1 MKLLAPFVLIF
12 VVLLTV
18 VYLDDE
24 PTKADIVF
32 VSATEIFTLD
42 PQRMS
47 WTQDIR
53 MAYAIYEGLVRWNNY
68 DFTIE
73 PAAATWTLSQDK
85 LTYTF
90 KIRPDAKWSNGDPL
104 TAHDFIYAWRRA
116 LLPDSAADY
125 TTMFFVI
132 EGAEEFFNWRVQK
145 LKEFTANKD
154 NLTSAQRATA
164 AAKLWRET
172 ESRFDEVTGLEAV
185 DEHTLRVKLARP
197 TSYFLDL
204 AAFGIYYPV
213 YRPCVEGWVVDNS
226 VQKKITEQGWINLT
240 PPPFEQRRFVKLNPD
255 TARIEQKHGWTKPAE
270 LVSNGP
276 YLLTDWRY
284 KRIFRIERNPYYHSQ
299 EMIQNDSVAVTS
311 IEDINTAIL
320 AFESGRIDWLTDVGA
335 EYEPDMLAERLA
347 FEKQYADELKAKMD
361 LGMSLDE
368 AIAELPKPEPGQRR
382 NIQSFP
388 TFGTD
393 FYSFNCRAK
402 LADGR
407 DNPFA
412 DARIR
417 RAFVLSVD
425 KQSIVENVTRLN
437 EPVTTTLVPIGSIP
451 GYVSPQGLP
460 YDLDRAREEFKNAG
474 WEDRDGDGLVENAQG
489 ENFPIIDLLYSSNTV
504 RYKNMSIALRDMWQ
518 RALGVRIELRGKDSK
533 FFKDD
538 LIKGNFMIGRGR
550 WYGDYGDPTTF
561 LDLFKTG
568 DGNNDRG
575 YSNKYVDDLLAQAAN
590 ETDPAKRMNIL
601 AECER
606 FLFQEEVPML
616 VICQLVQSYMYEPG
630 KLTGLSPHPRLVQY
644 LWQMKVNE
652 R

>member
-1 MKLLAPFVLIF
+1 MKLLAPFVLIC
-12 VVLLTV
+12 VVLFAV

-24 PTKADIVF
+24 PSKADIVF
-32 VSATEIFTLD
+32 VNATEIFTLD

-47 WTQDIR
+47 WSQDFR
-53 MAYAIYEGLVRWNNY
+53 MSYSIYEGLVRWDNY
-68 DFTIE
+68 DFTLQ
-73 PAAATWTLSQDK
+73 PAAATWTVSQDK

-90 KIRPDAKWSNGDPL
+90 NIRPDAKWSNGHPL

-125 TTMFFVI
+125 TAMFFVI
-132 EGAEEFFNWRVQK
+132 EGAEEFFNWRVQM
-145 LKEFTANKD
+145 LKEFSADKD
-154 NLTSAQRATA
+154 NLNSQQRAGA
-164 AAKLWRET
+164 AESLWRET
-172 ESRFDEVTGLEAV
+172 NVRFDEVAGLEAV
-185 DEHTLRVKLARP
+185 DDRTIRIKLKTP

-204 AAFGIYYPV
+204 VAFGVFYPV
-213 YRPCVEGWVVDNS
+213 YRPCVEGWVVDDPK
-226 VQKKITEQGWINLT
+226 QQQIAEQGWKHIS
-240 PPPFEQRRFVKLNPD
+240 PPPFTKRRFVRLNPD
-255 TARIEQKHGWTKPAE
+255 TAQIEQKHSWTKPGE

-284 KRIFRIERNPYYHSQ
+284 KRVFRIERNPYYHSQ
-299 EMIQNDSVAVTS
+299 EIILNDSVAVTS
-311 IEDINTAIL
+311 IEDINTSIL

-335 EYEPDMLAERLA
+335 EYQPDMLAERFA
-347 FEKQYADELKAKMD
+347 YEEQHAVELKSNMD
-361 LGMSLDE
+361 RGMSLDE
-368 AIAELPKPEPGQRR
+368 AIAALPEPEQGKRR
-382 NIQSFP
+382 NIHSFP

-393 FYSFNCRAK
+393 FYSFNCRPK

-425 KQSIVENVTRLN
+425 KQSIVEKVTRLN

-474 WEDRDGDGLVENAQG
+474 WEDRDGDGLVENAEG

-504 RYKNMSIALRDMWQ
+504 RYKNISIALRDMWQ

-561 LDLFKTG
+561 LDICKTG

-590 ETDPAKRMNIL
+590 ETDPAKRMEIL

-606 FLFQEEVPML
+606 FLFAEEVPML
-616 VICQLVQSYMYEPG
+616 VICQLVQSYMYKPG

-652 R
+652 